1 MTVMGRTSSDSSVDE
16 QESTVSSNSTPRK
29 SLDELLSQNKKMRE
43 LPSGSDFADMP
54 SLSSYRAVDLSGS
67 QASSLKG
74 DCDMSL
80 PSLSSFR
87 MDDLS
92 ISSSYHSN
100 YSNTNHL
107 SGEESA
113 EGWAS
118 FTSGNVSAE
127 TDSDADD
134 ESEFATKSFPSDDR
148 GKKQSDID
156 LTMLPMP
163 ARSSSPPSPDV
174 DVQDEDEYD
183 YEDSLKDHEEGGSAA
198 DRDLISNARP
208 SPRRNPEPEETQGS
222 LPMRRP
228 TRTVSPPRDERSCEP
243 ETSAPAYVAATASAT
258 VTTIVDSTPS
268 TINARPPPRRS
279 SSSSPDRPQPVERTE
294 SFLLSMLRR
303 PAKEFSGSSSTLRT
317 GTGTEGSSSSL
328 RGGDSLPRLPR
339 RTITEDDHTGPN
351 AEGDD
356 DDDDDDTRTSE
367 DDDNTNISDDEL
379 AKISDDDISIESMS
393 DFSIDTND
401 ENDSVKEE
409 EEAKP
414 ACERK
419 SPSKKVA
426 TTTGDGEQSQQADQL
441 LEEPNDQ
448 AERIEVAAAVAPE
461 NASEGGGKV
470 ENPLAVNPKRKSPSS
485 VRSIEQT
492 STDENPDESGAT
504 SAEESGTSTTETEV
518 DESEEINTAK
528 NEKGEDKK
536 DEKKRG
542 KLLKRMSSSFRSL
555 GKTASFRNSFTRIGK
570 TASKLKQMGR
580 KDDKNSSQPLPK
592 RSQTQQ
598 DGSSKDV

>member
-1 MTVMGRTSSDSSVDE
+1 MTVIGRTSSDSSVDE
-16 QESTVSSNSTPRK
+16 QESTVSSNSAPRK

-134 ESEFATKSFPSDDR
+134 DESEFATKSSPSDDR
-148 GKKQSDID
+148 GKKQTDID
-156 LTMLPMP
+156 LTMLPMR
-163 ARSSSPPSPDV
+163 ARSRSPPSPDV
-174 DVQDEDEYD
+174 DVEDEDD
-183 YEDSLKDHEEGGSAA
+183 YEDSLNDHEEGGSATNRNLA
-198 DRDLISNARP
+198 SNARP
-208 SPRRNPEPEETQGS
+208 PPRRTPEPEETQGS

-228 TRTVSPPRDERSCEP
+228 TRTVSPPRDERPSEP
-243 ETSAPAYVAATASAT
+243 ETSAQPYVAATASASAT
-258 VTTIVDSTPS
+258 VTTVVDSTPS
-268 TINARPPPRRS
+268 TINARPPPRRF
-279 SSSSPDRPQPVERTE
+279 SSSPDRSQPVERTE
-294 SFLLSMLRR
+294 SFLLSMLGR
-303 PAKEFSGSSSTLRT
+303 PAKECSGSSSTLRT

-339 RTITEDDHTGPN
+339 RTTTMDDHPRPN
-351 AEGDD
+351 AEGE
-356 DDDDDDTRTSE
+356 DDDDDTRTSE
-367 DDDNTNISDDEL
+367 GDDNTSISDDEL
-379 AKISDDDISIESMS
+379 TKVSGDDISIESMS

-401 ENDSVKEE
+401 ENDSVEE
-409 EEAKP
+409 DVEAIP

-426 TTTGDGEQSQQADQL
+426 TTTGDGEQSQQVDQL
-441 LEEPNDQ
+441 LEERNDQ
-448 AERIEVAAAVAPE
+448 TERIEVAAAVAPE
-461 NASEGGGKV
+461 NSTEGGGTV
-470 ENPLAVNPKRKSPSS
+470 ENPPAVNPNRKSPTS
-485 VRSIEQT
+485 VRSIEQQT
-492 STDENPDESGAT
+492 SSEKSPDESGTT
-504 SAEESGTSTTETEV
+504 SAEESGTSATETEV
-518 DESEEINTAK
+518 DESEEVNTAK
-528 NEKGEDKK
+528 DKQGGDKK

-542 KLLKRMSSSFRSL
+542 KLLKRVSSSFRSL
-555 GKTASFRNSFTRIGK
+555 GKTASFRNSFIRIGK

-598 DGSSKDV
+598 DESSKDV